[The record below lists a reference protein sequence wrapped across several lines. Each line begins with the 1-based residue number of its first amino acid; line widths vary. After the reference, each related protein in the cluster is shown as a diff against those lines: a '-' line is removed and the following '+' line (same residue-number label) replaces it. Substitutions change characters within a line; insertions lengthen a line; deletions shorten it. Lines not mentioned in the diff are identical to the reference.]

1 MKSRLFKMAWAIR
14 ANFQTFGEALSH
26 AWKVVKLQFDLC
38 TKPVLKFSYMKKD
51 GSRRDAIGTVET
63 VPAIKGVRP
72 VNFGLLT
79 YFDLEAQDWRS
90 AQIQNLLF

>member
-14 ANFQTFGEALSH
+14 VNFETFGQALSH
-26 AWKVVKLQFDLC
+26 AWKVVKLQFELC
-38 TKPVLKFSYMKKD
+38 INPIVKFSYMKKD

-63 VPAIKGVRP
+63 VPSVKGVRP

-79 YFDLEAQDWRS
+79 YFDIEAKDWRS
-90 AQIQNLLF
+90 AKIENLIF